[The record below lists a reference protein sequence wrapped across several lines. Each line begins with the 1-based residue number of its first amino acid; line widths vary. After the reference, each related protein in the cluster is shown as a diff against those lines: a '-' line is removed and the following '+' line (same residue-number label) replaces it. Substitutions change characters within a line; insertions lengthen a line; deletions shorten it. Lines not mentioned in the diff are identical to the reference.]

1 MITKVLVV
9 EDDPTFAEQ
18 LKHGLEADGFAVEI
32 ASTATDGL
40 PRALSGQFDVV
51 LTDNKLP
58 GPSGLDLISQVRAKL
73 PRLPM
78 ILMTGLHDTDTV
90 IKSAR
95 LGALDYFY
103 KPEPS
108 DYRLDPATGRW
119 SWLTSLAIVVEK
131 AANCNRLMQAVGLPG
146 ETTAIDARKHD
157 RLIGRSEKMQ
167 NVYKE
172 IGRVA
177 ASQVTVL
184 IRGETGTGKE
194 LVARAIYT
202 HSSRPVPTTFIVVN
216 CAAIPE
222 HLLESE
228 LFGHEAGSFTGA
240 TGRRIG
246 RFEQADG
253 GTIFLDE
260 IGDMNPGL
268 QRKLLRVLQ
277 ERTIE
282 RVGGNV
288 TIPIDVRV
296 IAATHRDLET
306 AIQLNEFREDL
317 YYRLNVATIQL
328 PALRDRSEDIPDL
341 VDYFIQRYG
350 SELGSASSTIPEGE
364 RAGIMDYLRQQ
375 EWPGNIRELRSAIRK
390 ALLLTHGYPLTLAT
404 VREALTQMSPPPTG
418 DAQTFAARVARILA
432 SAQSGEC
439 ENAEAILTEEVER
452 ELYSQAIE
460 RASGDQSKAAQWLGV
475 ARSTMRGKLTRL
487 GVRPL
492 RDP

>member
-1 MITKVLVV
+1 MTTKVLVV
-9 EDDPTFAEQ
+9 EDDPIFAEQ
-18 LKHGLEADGFAVEI
+18 LKNGLEADGFAVEV
-32 ASTATDGL
+32 APTATAGL
-40 PRALSGQFDVV
+40 PRAQSGEFDAV

-58 GPSGLDLISQVRAKL
+58 GPSGLDLIAQVHATH

-95 LGALDYFY
+95 LGAVDYFS
-103 KPEPS
+103 KPEGS
-108 DYRLDPATGRW
+108 EYVVDPATGRW
-119 SWLTSLAIVVEK
+119 SWLTPLGVLVEK
-131 AANCNRLMQAVGLPG
+131 AANCKRLMQEVRLPG
-146 ETTAIDARKHD
+146 ETATSDLRKND
-157 RLIGRSEKMQ
+157 RLIGRSEAMQ

-177 ASQVTVL
+177 ASPVTVL

-194 LVARAIYT
+194 LVARAIFT
-202 HSSRPVPTTFIVVN
+202 HSTRPLPTTFIVVN

-228 LFGHEAGSFTGA
+228 LFGHEPGSFTGA

-260 IGDMNPGL
+260 IGDMNSSL

-277 ERTIE
+277 EKTIE
-282 RVGGNV
+282 RVGGNA

-296 IAATHRDLET
+296 IAATHRDLEA
-306 AIQLNEFREDL
+306 AIQANEFREDL

-328 PALRDRSEDIPDL
+328 PALRDRPEDIPDL

-350 SELGSASSTIPEGE
+350 SELGSTSSTIPGAE
-364 RAGIMDYLRQQ
+364 RAGVMDFLRQQ
-375 EWPGNIRELRSAIRK
+375 PWPGNIRELRSAIRK
-390 ALLLTHGYPLTLAT
+390 ALLLSHGYPLTLAI
-404 VREALTQMSPPPTG
+404 VREALTQMTPPPTG
-418 DAQTFAARVARILA
+418 DGQTFAARVARVLA
-432 SAQSGEC
+432 SSRGGEC
-439 ENAEAILTEEVER
+439 ENAEATLTDEVER
-452 ELYSQAIE
+452 ELYSQAIQ
-460 RASGDQSKAAQWLGV
+460 RASGDQSRAAQWLGV
-475 ARSTMRGKLTRL
+475 ARSTMRGKLARFGALPTRA
-487 GVRPL
+487 P
-492 RDP
+492 